1 MTLRLWPDVA
11 HLTDLEKIQR
21 DLIEAFPAE
30 MELNLTNGVLTGNGP
45 LVTVG
50 TRFTHILLSK
60 SILVGINLDIQVAHE
75 ENFNFHPETRT
86 KAPKIFITCL
96 VKMFASQSKN
106 AIHSKL
112 FLRHRSCVDRYS
124 EPQLVRSL
132 WWLPDVHISTSVMIS
147 SQLNDLYR
155 VNVWSIPHRWTS
167 NPRFEGLEIVD
178 ESMIYT

>member
-11 HLTDLEKIQR
+11 HLTDLEKFQR

-30 MELNLTNGVLTGNGP
+30 MELNLTNGVLTGNRP

-86 KAPKIFITCL
+86 KAPNKIFITCL
-96 VKMFASQSKN
+96 VKMFCFPIQTCHSLEAIFEAQVLCGSIFRAS
-106 AIHSKL
+106 A
-112 FLRHRSCVDRYS
+112 C
-124 EPQLVRSL
+124 
-132 WWLPDVHISTSVMIS
+132 
-147 SQLNDLYR
+147 
-155 VNVWSIPHRWTS
+155 SIFVVAP
-167 NPRFEGLEIVD
+167 
-178 ESMIYT
+178 

>member
-30 MELNLTNGVLTGNGP
+30 MELNLTNGVLTGNRP

-50 TRFTHILLSK
+50 TRFTQFRFTHILLSK

-86 KAPKIFITCL
+86 KAPKKIFITCL
-96 VKMFASQSKN
+96 VSRCLLPNPKMPFTTT
-106 AIHSKL
+106 L

-124 EPQLVRSL
+124 DSQFVRSL
-132 WWLPDVHISTSVMIS
+132 WWLPDVHLSTSVMIS
-147 SQLNDLYR
+147 SQLNDL
-155 VNVWSIPHRWTS
+155 
-167 NPRFEGLEIVD
+167 
-178 ESMIYT
+178 